1 MNDRFLMTLGL
12 ARRAAKLCYGFD
24 MTVAALWQAKA
35 VFLSS
40 DCAERTRK
48 NIERAAKEQG
58 LAAIPRPYDKETL
71 GAAIGTKPVCIIGVT
86 DQGFAGSLLK
96 CIEGGK

>member
-12 ARRAAKLCYGFD
+12 ARRAAKLNYGFD
-24 MTVAALWQAKA
+24 MTVGALWKTKL

-40 DCAERTRK
+40 DCAERTYR
-48 NIERAAKEQG
+48 NIKSAAEEAG
-58 LAAIPRPYDKETL
+58 VPVVSLSYDKQTL
-71 GAAIGTKPVCIIGVT
+71 GTAIGAKPVCIIGVT

>member
-12 ARRAAKLCYGFD
+12 ARRAAKLTYGFD
-24 MTVAALWQAKA
+24 MAAAALWHTKA
-35 VFLSS
+35 IFLSS
-40 DCAERTRK
+40 DCAERTRR
-48 NIERAAKEQG
+48 NIERAAKENG
-58 LAAIPRPYDKETL
+58 LTAINLPYDKQTL

-96 CIEGGK
+96 SIEGGK